1 MRKDNFEKAKAQVH
15 RIYPDPHFK
24 VVNDDQLVD
33 EEDKLNKWATLRVE
47 GLPMYFMS
55 LMSP

>member
-24 VVNDDQLVD
+24 VANDDQLVD
-33 EEDKLNKWATLRVE
+33 EEDILNQ
-47 GLPMYFMS
+47 
-55 LMSP
+55 